1 MSLQENG
8 GPSFMASKSSF
19 EPGEAAH
26 LYRYRT
32 PVLVGPWRKSARQA
46 VLDALH
52 AHQARR
58 DERERETVHWL
69 VPGRIEEMEKA

>member
-1 MSLQENG
+1 
-8 GPSFMASKSSF
+8 MASKSS
-19 EPGEAAH
+19 EGPGGAGH

-32 PVLVGPWRKSARQA
+32 PVLVGPWRRTARQA

-58 DERERETVHWL
+58 DGPGRDTVHWL
-69 VPGRIEEMEKA
+69 VPGRIEEMETN

>member
-1 MSLQENG
+1 
-8 GPSFMASKSSF
+8 MASNARR
-19 EPGEAAH
+19 EPAMAEH

-32 PVLVGPWRKSARQA
+32 SALVGPWRKSARQA

-58 DERERETVHWL
+58 DERNRQVLHWL
-69 VPGRIEEMEKA
+69 VPGRIEERDAS